1 VGIPDLEPIG
11 KRAVL
16 VEWQTFPDQ
25 AVDLRFAKRLAGE
38 LKALGVQ
45 LDDDLFFICFRGAGA
60 WLRPRRWRQRV
71 TAPAITSLAVSK
83 DRSTTRGIAATS
95 EDGRRRVFPG
105 IRASGTHLSE
115 ACSAISLSA
124 YGTNRTFSRSR
135 RQVWF
140 GPTIGLGTTDSVFT
154 ASEPKRTTARADS
167 NSVRLSRGR
176 ARWRASRSGA
186 RSPLLP
192 RL

>member
-1 VGIPDLEPIG
+1 
-11 KRAVL
+11 
-16 VEWQTFPDQ
+16 
-25 AVDLRFAKRLAGE
+25 VDLAERLAGE

-95 EDGRRRVFPG
+95 EDGRWRVFPG

-115 ACSAISLSA
+115 ALLRNLVVCLWHKSDVQPIASSGLVWA
-124 YGTNRTFSRSR
+124 NNRT
-135 RQVWF
+135 
-140 GPTIGLGTTDSVFT
+140 GTTDSVF
-154 ASEPKRTTARADS
+154 AVSEPNRTTAP
-167 NSVRLSRGR
+167 G
-176 ARWRASRSGA
+176 
-186 RSPLLP
+186 
-192 RL
+192 